1 MGHTKAEN
9 DIAIEQIKK
18 LNEKNPLKEYDVDSF
33 VQGMRYGESKKE
45 LTHKLPDFLYE
56 DEGQIITIRLIDSVV
71 TDEWN
76 DWKLK
81 NGLK

>member
-1 MGHTKAEN
+1 MGHTDKEN
-9 DIAIEQIKK
+9 HIAIEQIKK
-18 LNEKNPLKEYDVDSF
+18 LNEINPLKEYDVDSF

-56 DEGQIITIRLIDSVV
+56 DYGQIITGRRGDSDV

-76 DWKLK
+76 EWKLK